1 MSSTVW
7 CEMEANVRGV
17 KEDEFSAGSE
27 GIMAHGLFHKKVS
40 NVVVKIHRESGI
52 LNWVGTC

>member
-1 MSSTVW
+1 
-7 CEMEANVRGV
+7 MEANVRGV

-27 GIMAHGLFHKKVS
+27 GTMAHGLFHKKVS

-52 LNWVGTC
+52 LNCVGTC